1 MSVGKLQPV
10 RGTRDLLPE
19 ECYKF
24 WYIRDIAHDVGERYG
39 FVPVETPIFEFQD
52 VFLKTLGDSSD
63 IIGKEMYSFPDR
75 GGDMLVLR
83 PELTAAVARMLI
95 CERFA
100 LPARLFS
107 FGPVFRYERP
117 QKCRQRQ
124 FHQINYEHFGAGYTA
139 DAELMALAY
148 DILGALGL
156 RSSVCL
162 EINSLGGQDSIL
174 KYRNGL
180 LKYFE
185 KHEHALSEDSRRR
198 LQTNPLRILD
208 SKDRGD
214 AAILCGAPVIEDFY
228 DDESKMMF
236 DGVMRQLENLG
247 IPYTVNPKLVR
258 GLDYYCGVVFEFK
271 TTHLGSQDAVIAGGR
286 YDKLVAS
293 MGGGDVPAVGFA
305 GGVERLA
312 SLVAYNHNTRFS
324 VAFLPL
330 GEEAVKYAIR
340 FAHELRGR
348 GIRVLC
354 DGAVK
359 KLKTS
364 LKNADRSGADLAL
377 ILGDEEIAKGE
388 VLCRHMATGLQE
400 TVSMGKLGNYV
411 SGMESSAQGSNRAA
425 LSSAGE

>member
-1 MSVGKLQPV
+1 MNVGKLRPV
-10 RGTRDLLPE
+10 RGTRDLSPE

-24 WYIRDIAHDVGERYG
+24 WYIRDIAHSMGERYG

-75 GGDMLVLR
+75 GGDVLVLR

-95 CERFA
+95 CERLA
-100 LPARLFS
+100 LPARLFT

-124 FHQINYEHFGAGYTA
+124 FHQINYEHFGAGCTA

-148 DILGALGL
+148 DILGALNL
-156 RSSVCL
+156 RNKVHL
-162 EINSLGGQDSIL
+162 EINSLGSQDSIL
-174 KYRNGL
+174 KYKSSL
-180 LKYFE
+180 LQYFSE
-185 KHEHALSEDSRRR
+185 HEHALSGDSRRR
-198 LQTNPLRILD
+198 VHTNPLRILD

-214 AAILCGAPVIEDFY
+214 MAILCNAPVVADFY
-228 DDESKMMF
+228 DDESKMAF
-236 DGVMRQLENLG
+236 DGVVRQLDNLG
-247 IPYTVNPKLVR
+247 IPHTVNPRLVR

-271 TTHLGSQDAVIAGGR
+271 TTCLGAQDAVIAGGR

-293 MGGGDVPAVGFA
+293 MGGDNVPAVGFA
-305 GGVERLA
+305 GGMERLA
-312 SLVAYNHNTRFS
+312 SLVDYSHGTGFS

-330 GEEAVKYAIR
+330 GEGAVECAMRSAY
-340 FAHELRGR
+340 ELRSR

-354 DGAVK
+354 DGAVE
-359 KLKTS
+359 KLKIG
-364 LKNADRSGADLAL
+364 LKHADRSGVDLAL

-388 VLCRHMATGLQE
+388 VLCRHMATGAQE
-400 TVSMGKLGNYV
+400 TVSICKLGDYV
-411 SGMESSAQGSNRAA
+411 LGIERSAQGSNRAA
-425 LSSAGE
+425 LRRAGE

>member
-1 MSVGKLQPV
+1 
-10 RGTRDLLPE
+10 
-19 ECYKF
+19 
-24 WYIRDIAHDVGERYG
+24 
-39 FVPVETPIFEFQD
+39 
-52 VFLKTLGDSSD
+52 
-63 IIGKEMYSFPDR
+63 MYSFPDR

-214 AAILCGAPVIEDFY
+214 AAILC
-228 DDESKMMF
+228 
-236 DGVMRQLENLG
+236 
-247 IPYTVNPKLVR
+247 
-258 GLDYYCGVVFEFK
+258 
-271 TTHLGSQDAVIAGGR
+271 GSQDAVIAGGR

>member
-1 MSVGKLQPV
+1 MNVGKLQPV

-95 CERFA
+95 CERLA

-124 FHQINYEHFGAGYTA
+124 FHQINYEHFGAGCTA

-148 DILGALGL
+148 DILGALNL
-156 RSSVCL
+156 RSEVQL
-162 EINSLGGQDSIL
+162 EINSLGNQDSVL
-174 KYRNGL
+174 EYRNSL

-214 AAILCGAPVIEDFY
+214 IAILCGAPVIADFY

-312 SLVAYNHNTRFS
+312 SLAAYSHSTRFS

-330 GEEAVKYAIR
+330 GEEAARCAMRSAY
-340 FAHELRGR
+340 ELRGR

-354 DGAVK
+354 DGVVE
-359 KLKTS
+359 KLKIG
-364 LKNADRSGADLAL
+364 LKHADRSGVDLAL

-388 VLCRHMATGLQE
+388 VLCRHMDTGLQQ
-400 TVSMGKLGNYV
+400 TVSISNLGDYV
-411 SGMESSAQGSNRAA
+411 SGMESNAQGNNRAA